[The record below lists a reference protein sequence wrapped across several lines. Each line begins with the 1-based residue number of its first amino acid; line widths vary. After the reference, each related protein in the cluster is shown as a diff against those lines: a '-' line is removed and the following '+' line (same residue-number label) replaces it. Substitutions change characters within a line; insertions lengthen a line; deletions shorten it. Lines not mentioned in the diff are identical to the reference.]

1 MTGEK
6 KFARHL
12 RKERKTILVEFDA
25 PEDLVP
31 EFDGIVMNELR
42 YQSRA
47 EELREHMRKIVAEYG
62 RSSRRR

>member
-12 RKERKTILVEFDA
+12 RQGRKLILVEFDA
-25 PEDLVP
+25 PEDLVSAYV
-31 EFDGIVMNELR
+31 VMNELK

-47 EELREHMRKIVAEYG
+47 EAIREHMRKTVAEYG
-62 RSSRRR
+62 RSTRSRR